1 MSTKKK
7 TINETQKKVD
17 RPYKV
22 RLSFEDTKT
31 QLSSFSKLEG
41 AKKKVYENPEYKV
54 YDSRT
59 GEVVFELDNLVPPT
73 DDSEE
78 IFDECEDCKIV
89 YDEIE
94 KPDDNSPDMSEGFDI
109 NEAIEEASHDIDTPK
124 RVPFWQRIFSR
135 HK

>member
-7 TINETQKKVD
+7 TIDESQKKVD

-54 YDSRT
+54 FDSRT
-59 GEVVFELDNLVPPT
+59 GEVVFELDNMVPPT
-73 DDSEE
+73 DD
-78 IFDECEDCKIV
+78 CEDCRI
-89 YDEIE
+89 DFDDIE
-94 KPDDNSPDMSEGFDI
+94 KPDENAPDMSEGFDI
-109 NEAIEEASHDIDTPK
+109 NEAIEEASRDIDTPK
-124 RVPFWQRIFSR
+124 RVPFWQRVFKHR
-135 HK
+135 K